1 MWLYAGSILAS
12 VLAIV
17 GFIQSLRWGQLRG
30 ADTYAVALVNYCL
43 AALVFIFWYLLA
55 ALPLNIPVMIAGLIC
70 GFIYA
75 ACFFLLLYCMHWVG
89 VGRTATTINLSPA
102 VPIIIS
108 IFLWNEIPTILT
120 VIGIIIAAIS
130 IPLILMSKSEHHKR
144 LHFVGLL
151 AVAGL
156 FTAEGLIN
164 TIFKWFERLG
174 LPQQRPGLL
183 VAIFI
188 AAATVTITVVLHRRL
203 VIRKVDI
210 FHGAIAGIFCVFSN
224 IMFLYC
230 LTLAAAGIIFT
241 TIMTS
246 TLIITAI
253 TSMLLWRE
261 RYSRKTV
268 LGLVLAVIAVLLLNI

>member
-1 MWLYAGSILAS
+1 MWLYVGSILAS
-12 VLAIV
+12 VLAMV

-30 ADTYAVALVNYCL
+30 ANTYAVASVNYCL
-43 AALVFIFWYLLA
+43 AAVVFIFWFLLTT
-55 ALPLNIPVMIAGLIC
+55 LPVNTSVVIAGLVC
-70 GFIYA
+70 GLIYA

-89 VGRTATTINLSPA
+89 VGRTATTINLAPA

-108 IFLWNEIPTILT
+108 IFVWNEIPTILT
-120 VIGIIIAAIS
+120 VIGIIIAAVS

-144 LHFVGLL
+144 LHFVGLM

-156 FTAEGLIN
+156 FVAEGLIN
-164 TIFKWFERLG
+164 TIFKWFEQLG

-183 VAIFI
+183 AAIFV
-188 AAATVTITVVLHRRL
+188 AAAIVTVAVVLHRKL
-203 VIRKVDI
+203 TIRKVDV
-210 FHGAIAGIFCVFSN
+210 FHGTITGMFNVVAN

-230 LTLAAAGIIFT
+230 LTLAAAGVIFT

-246 TLIITAI
+246 TLILTAI
-253 TSMLLWRE
+253 TSMLLWGE

-268 LGLVLAVIAVLLLNI
+268 LGLILAIIAVLLLNL